1 MADLEEYK
9 SISQI
14 IDFVYKKKI
23 RQEVYYINKYGLY
36 KV

>member
-14 IDFVYKKKI
+14 IDFVYKKK
-23 RQEVYYINKYGLY
+23 NKARYCSAYNYL
-36 KV
+36 